1 MASPAASKKPKA
13 RPTAT
18 ATTHYKMLIDGKWVD
33 AKDRRTLEVF
43 DPSTEAPMATVP
55 AGGPADIDAAA
66 KAARRAF
73 YGGWKT
79 TTAQERGR
87 ILLRIAERIR
97 ARKDEL
103 AELETLNSGKPIVE
117 SEFDMDD
124 TATCFEYYGGLATK
138 INGEVLPVP
147 ADAVAFALKEPMG
160 VAGQII
166 PWNYPLMMAAWKVA
180 PALAA
185 GCTVVLKPAEQTP
198 LSILK
203 LAEDFES
210 LGLPPGV
217 VNIVTGDGPGAGVP
231 LVAHPDVRKIAFT
244 GSAAVGREIMRS
256 AADQLK
262 RVSLELGG
270 KSPNIFFADADFEA
284 AVDGALFGVFINQ
297 GEVCSAGSR
306 VLVQKDIYK
315 KFVDAVSSKA
325 KTIRVGPGM
334 DRENKMGPLVSQE
347 QHSRVSRFLDIGRKE
362 AKVAAGGGIPRQ
374 HEKGWYVEPTVFY
387 DVSNDAKIAQEEIFG
402 PVMSI
407 IPFKDEADAIA
418 IANATPYGLA
428 AAVWSRDIFRAFRV
442 VKSLEA
448 GIVWV
453 NHMQPTFVEAPWGGY
468 KSSGFGRELGHWGV
482 EEYLETKQVFIN
494 LDEKPI
500 GWY

>member
-1 MASPAASKKPKA
+1 MASPTASTRKPRA
-13 RPTAT
+13 RSSSVTR
-18 ATTHYKMLIDGKWVD
+18 YQMYINGKFVD
-33 AKDRRTLEVF
+33 AKSGRTFEVF
-43 DPSTEAPMATVP
+43 DPSTEAAIATCP
-55 AGGPADIDAAA
+55 AGSAEDVSLAAAAA
-66 KAARRAF
+66 KRAF

-87 ILLRIAERIR
+87 ILLRLAERVR
-97 ARKDEL
+97 ARRDEL
-103 AELETLNSGKPIVE
+103 AEIETLNSGKPIAE
-117 SEFDMDD
+117 SEYDMDD

-147 ADAVAFALKEPMG
+147 ADAVAFAMREPIG

-166 PWNYPLMMAAWKVA
+166 PWNYPIMMAAWKIA

-203 LAEDFES
+203 LAEDFEAV
-210 LGLPPGV
+210 GLPAGV
-217 VNIVTGDGPGAGVP
+217 VNIVTGDGPGAGGP
-231 LVAHPDVRKIAFT
+231 IVAHPDIRKIAFT
-244 GSAAVGREIMRS
+244 GSAEVGKLIMRN

-270 KSPNIFFADADFEA
+270 KSPNIFFADADFEN

-306 VLVQKDIYK
+306 VLVQKDIYR
-315 KFVDAVSSKA
+315 KFVDAVAEKA
-325 KTIRVGPGM
+325 KTIKVGPGM
-334 DRENKMGPLVSQE
+334 DRENKMGPLVSKE
-347 QHSRVSRFLDIGRKE
+347 QHGRVAKYLEIGRKE
-362 AKVAAGGGIPRQ
+362 AKLAAGGGIPKQ
-374 HEKGWYVEPTVFY
+374 HDKGWYVEPTVFY
-387 DVSNDAKIAQEEIFG
+387 DVKNSATIAQDEIFG

-407 IPFKDEADAIA
+407 IPFKDESEAIA

-442 VKSLEA
+442 VKALEA

-468 KSSGFGRELGHWGV
+468 KASGFGRELGHWGV

-500 GWY
+500 AWY

>member
-1 MASPAASKKPKA
+1 MTSTMASPAKAKASGVTP
-13 RPTAT
+13 
-18 ATTHYKMLIDGKWVD
+18 YQMYIDGKFVD
-33 AKDRRTLEVF
+33 SADGKRFDVF
-43 DPSTEAPMATVP
+43 DPSTEAVIATCP
-55 AGGPADIDAAA
+55 AGTAADVARAAEAA
-66 KAARRAF
+66 KRAF
-73 YGGWKT
+73 YGGWRG

-87 ILLRIAERIR
+87 ILFRLAERIR
-97 ARKDEL
+97 GRRAEL
-103 AELETLNSGKPIVE
+103 AELETLNSGKPIAE
-117 SEFDMDD
+117 SEYDMDD
-124 TATCFEYYGGLATK
+124 SATCFEYYGGLATK
-138 INGEVLPVP
+138 INGDVLPVP
-147 ADAVAFALKEPMG
+147 ADAVAFAMKEPMG

-166 PWNYPLMMAAWKVA
+166 PWNYPLMMAAWKIA

-203 LAEDFES
+203 LAEDFEAV
-210 LGLPPGV
+210 GLPPGV
-217 VNIVTGDGPGAGVP
+217 VNVVTGDGPGAGAP

-244 GSAAVGREIMRS
+244 GSAEVGKLIMRS

-270 KSPNIFFADADFEA
+270 KSPNIFFADADFEN
-284 AVDGALFGVFINQ
+284 AVDGALFGVFVNQ

-306 VLVQKDIYK
+306 VLVQKEIYP
-315 KFVDAVSSKA
+315 KFLDAVVAKA
-325 KTIRVGPGM
+325 KTIKLGRGL
-334 DRENKMGPLVSQE
+334 DRETKMGPLVSAAQRD
-347 QHSRVSRFLDIGRKE
+347 RVVSYQQLGRQE
-362 AKVAAGGGIPRQ
+362 AKVALGGGVPKEHAR
-374 HEKGWYVEPTVFY
+374 GWYVEPTIFY
-387 DVSNDAKIAQEEIFG
+387 DVDNAARIAQEEIFG
-402 PVMSI
+402 PVMSV
-407 IPFKDEADAIA
+407 IPFTDEADALR

-428 AAVWSRDIFRAFRV
+428 AAVWTRDIFKAFRV
-442 VKSLEA
+442 VKQLEA

-468 KSSGFGRELGHWGV
+468 KASGFGRELGHWGV

>member
-1 MASPAASKKPKA
+1 MTTSAKPRQRTARSGKAAAQRMYIEGKFVEARSGKTLDVYDPA
-13 RPTAT
+13 TEEVIAT
-18 ATTHYKMLIDGKWVD
+18 C
-33 AKDRRTLEVF
+33 
-43 DPSTEAPMATVP
+43 P
-55 AGGPADIDAAA
+55 AGGTEDVDRAV
-66 KAARRAF
+66 KAAHRAF

-87 ILLRIAERIR
+87 ILLRLAERVR
-97 ARKDEL
+97 ARRAEL
-103 AELETLNSGKPIVE
+103 AELETRNSGKPIAE

-147 ADAVAFALKEPMG
+147 AEAVAFALREPVG

-166 PWNYPLMMAAWKVA
+166 PWNYPLMMAAWKIA

-198 LSILK
+198 LSILE
-203 LAEDFES
+203 LARDFEAV
-210 LGLPPGV
+210 GLPRGV
-217 VNIVTGDGPGAGVP
+217 VNIVTGDGPGAGAP
-231 LVAHPDVRKIAFT
+231 LVTHPEVRKIAFT
-244 GSAAVGREIMRS
+244 GSAEIGKLIMRN

-270 KSPNIFFADADFEA
+270 KSPNIFFSDADFEN
-284 AVDGALFGVFINQ
+284 AVDGALFGVFVNQ

-306 VLVQKDIYK
+306 VLVQRDIYR
-315 KFVDAVSSKA
+315 KFVDAAAAKA
-325 KTIRVGPGM
+325 RTIKVGSGL
-334 DRENKMGPLVSQE
+334 DRSNKMGPLVSAAQRDRVVRYLKVGRQE
-347 QHSRVSRFLDIGRKE
+347 G
-362 AKVAAGGGIPRQ
+362 KVAAGGGVPKQ
-374 HEKGWYVEPTVFY
+374 HDRGWYVEPTIFY
-387 DVSNDAKIAQEEIFG
+387 DVDNAARIAQEEIFG
-402 PVMSI
+402 PVMSV
-407 IPFKDEADAIA
+407 IPFKDEADAVR

-428 AAVWSRDIFRAFRV
+428 AAVWSRDIFKAFRV
-442 VKSLEA
+442 VKALEA

-468 KSSGFGRELGHWGV
+468 KASGFGRELGHWGV
-482 EEYLETKQVFIN
+482 EEYLETKQVFVN

>member
-1 MASPAASKKPKA
+1 MATRTQPKKAPSRPSAVKHHKMYINGKFVDSK
-13 RPTAT
+13 
-18 ATTHYKMLIDGKWVD
+18 DGK
-33 AKDRRTLEVF
+33 TLDVF
-43 DPSTEAPMATVP
+43 DPSTEAPIATVP
-55 AGGPADIDAAA
+55 AGSAADIDRAAQAA
-66 KAARRAF
+66 KKAF

-87 ILLRIAERIR
+87 VLLRLAERIR

-103 AELETLNSGKPIVE
+103 AEIETLNSGKPIVE
-117 SEFDMDD
+117 SEYDMDD

-147 ADAVAFALKEPMG
+147 ADAVAFALREPMG

-166 PWNYPLMMAAWKVA
+166 PWNYPIMMAAWKIA

-210 LGLPPGV
+210 IGIPPGV
-217 VNIVTGDGPGAGVP
+217 VNIVTGDGPGAGAP
-231 LVAHPDVRKIAFT
+231 LVAHPDIRKIAFT
-244 GSAAVGREIMRS
+244 GSAAVGKTIMKS

-315 KFVDAVSSKA
+315 KFVDAVSAKA
-325 KTIRVGPGM
+325 KTIKVGPGM
-334 DRENKMGPLVSQE
+334 DRDNKMGPLVSQE
-347 QHSRVSRFLDIGRKE
+347 QHNRVARYLEVGRKE
-362 AKVAAGGGIPRQ
+362 AKVAAGGGIPKE
-374 HEKGWYVEPTVFY
+374 HAKGWYVQPTVFY
-387 DVSNDAKIAQEEIFG
+387 DVNNSARIAQEEIFG

-407 IPFKDEADAIA
+407 IPFKDEAQAIE

-442 VKSLEA
+442 VRALEA